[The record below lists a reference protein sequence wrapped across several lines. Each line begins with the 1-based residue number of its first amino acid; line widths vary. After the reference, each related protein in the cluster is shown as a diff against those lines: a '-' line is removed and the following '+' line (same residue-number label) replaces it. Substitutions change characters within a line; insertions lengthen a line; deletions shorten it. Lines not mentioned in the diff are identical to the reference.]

1 VISPQ
6 EMDHANEAARSNNA
20 SLQSARKQVAG
31 AETQVSLADAQVK
44 AAHAQVQQVQEA
56 VQQAELNLSYTKI
69 VSPTDGQVA
78 QRTVESGN
86 RVQPGQALMA
96 ISEPDVWVAYVARR
110 DALLTPDRWDMKGE
124 RGQSNRTGSS
134 AVVGKASRLT
144 PPTWI
149 GSAVWIRKGNSS
161 RDQIHKS
168 RQRRTECGFL
178 HPRKMGNSAG
188 HLGTCQGIEEEVM
201 EIGQKVVFVRDVK
214 GAEVGKHGTVMS
226 LSDNMVIV
234 DCKLQE
240 HVAPVLA
247 QMWDVLPERLWNRL
261 LRRRNDSRPMT
272 VGPDARFRQ

>member
-1 VISPQ
+1 
-6 EMDHANEAARSNNA
+6 MDHANEAARSNNA

-168 RQRRTECGFL
+168 RQRRTECGF
-178 HPRKMGNSAG
+178 PIPGKMGNPAG
-188 HLGTCQGIEEEVM
+188 HLGACTSPGDRPDLKQLHEKTFEDECAKEL
-201 EIGQKVVFVRDVK
+201 R
-214 GAEVGKHGTVMS
+214 
-226 LSDNMVIV
+226 
-234 DCKLQE
+234 
-240 HVAPVLA
+240 
-247 QMWDVLPERLWNRL
+247 WRLWKWDKKL
-261 LRRRNDSRPMT
+261 SLCGMSRVLKWANT
-272 VGPDARFRQ
+272 GQ